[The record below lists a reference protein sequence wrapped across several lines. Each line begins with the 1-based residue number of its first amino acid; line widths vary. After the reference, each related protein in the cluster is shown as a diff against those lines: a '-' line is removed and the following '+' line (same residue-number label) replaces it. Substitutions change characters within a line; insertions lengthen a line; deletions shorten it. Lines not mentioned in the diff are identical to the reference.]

1 MKIALASDI
10 HLEFADIFLKNTE
23 NADVLILSGDICVA
37 EDIGK
42 PDPNNFLEGARSN
55 RITDFFK
62 RCSFQFPHVV
72 YVMGNHE
79 HYHGDFAKTT
89 NRIKSLLESNML
101 SNVYFLDKETKTIG
115 DVTFIGGTL
124 WTDMN
129 KEDPLT
135 LFHIRQMMNDFRCVD
150 NSNRMVTYKAP
161 IYKKDADGKYI
172 MQKIGEINSMVEDG
186 FEFKE
191 RVSRFSPE
199 DAVEDHKKMLQFIQ
213 TVIEGKF
220 DEKFVV
226 VGHHAPS
233 KTSTKP
239 RYQDDTLMNGGY
251 SSRLDEFILEHP
263 QIKLWTHGH
272 THDPFDYMVGSTRVV
287 CNPRGYDGYEDRADH
302 FELQYIEV

>member
-10 HLEFADIFLKNTE
+10 HLEFADINLQNTE

>member
-10 HLEFADIFLKNTE
+10 HLEFADINLQNTE

-42 PDPNNFLEGARSN
+42 PDPNNFLEGARSS
-55 RITDFFK
+55 RIVDFFK

-101 SNVYFLDKETKTIG
+101 SNVYLLDKETKTIG

-287 CNPRGYDGYEDRADH
+287 CNPRGYDGYEDRADR